1 MDLIWVEICLCFVGM
16 IWKIILVLWRSYGWM
31 GEAHASD
38 KPNSHEVLAS
48 GSKEKKIPLIWLK
61 FVKEGRGRLL

>member
-1 MDLIWVEICLCFVGM
+1 
-16 IWKIILVLWRSYGWM
+16 M